1 MKYVMSWKPHT
12 GGSAAD
18 NEASIKR
25 SLEVFSKWAP
35 PDTVTF
41 HEFVTRADGRGGY
54 AVVTTDDLA
63 AMMGEVS
70 KFTPFNEFE
79 VVPVLDIAEGIGLV
93 SEAISYRDGIG

>member
-1 MKYVMSWKPHT
+1 MKYVMTWKPHT

-18 NEASIKR
+18 NEASVKR
-25 SLEVFSKWAP
+25 SLEVFSKWSP

-54 AVVTTDDLA
+54 AVVSSDDVA
-63 AMMGEVS
+63 AVMREVA
-70 KFTPFNEFE
+70 KFTTFNDFE

-93 SEAISYRDGIG
+93 GEAIEFRAGIG